1 MDEWKGTVQMK
12 PMSRPEIAGRIE
24 APEVTPV
31 TAMPSKQ
38 NGQRLMQPKSILVV
52 DDEPGVVAVLTEVF
66 SEDGYTVDAA
76 ANGQDA
82 LKKLQELAFDV
93 IACDIRMPKMDGPTL
108 YRVIERQEPHLL
120 ERLIFLTGDPLNPTT
135 HTFLQQVAT
144 PVLEKTFGIRKI
156 REAVRHIL
164 RANERC

>member
-1 MDEWKGTVQMK
+1 MK

-31 TAMPSKQ
+31 TAMPSKH
-38 NGQRLMQPKSILVV
+38 NRQRLMQRKSILVV

-76 ANGQDA
+76 ANGQEA

-93 IACDIRMPKMDGPTL
+93 IVCDIRMPKMDGPTL

-120 ERLIFLTGDPLNPTT
+120 ARLIFLTGDPLNPTT
-135 HTFLQQVAT
+135 HAFLQQVAT
-144 PVLEKTFGIRKI
+144 PILEKPFGIRKI
-156 REAVRHIL
+156 REAIRQIL